1 MGRRLRFI
9 LSELMTETRTVGD
22 VRGRG
27 LMIGVEVVDKDK
39 TDPKGPHPPCFPEM
53 ARRIQQE
60 ALHRGLILELGGR
73 LGSVVRFLPPLI
85 VTPTQIDDIATIFS
99 EAINAA

>member
-1 MGRRLRFI
+1 MAAGSATIRYIQEQKLWEHSDAMGKRLMSA

-27 LMIGVEVVDKDK
+27 LMIGVEVVDKGK
-39 TDPKGPHPPCFPEM
+39 TDKKGPHPSCFPEM

-60 ALHRGLILELGGR
+60 ALHL
-73 LGSVVRFLPPLI
+73 S
-85 VTPTQIDDIATIFS
+85 TA
-99 EAINAA
+99 